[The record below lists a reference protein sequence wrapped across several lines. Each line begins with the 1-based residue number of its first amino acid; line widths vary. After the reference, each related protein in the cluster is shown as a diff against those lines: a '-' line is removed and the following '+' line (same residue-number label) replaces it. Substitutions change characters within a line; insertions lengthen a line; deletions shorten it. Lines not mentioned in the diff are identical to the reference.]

1 MKISNILTALAT
13 GELSNL
19 FLADNKLTI
28 KPDKIDRVVST
39 LNLGLTDIYTR
50 FFLKRKVICIDLNK
64 NQKEY
69 TITEADLIEIIK
81 VTKNNCELILN
92 TDYMLLNQNTIFMT
106 GLIGDNESIE
116 VIYKA
121 NHKPINKQDIEHD
134 RDIELPISYLNLL
147 LYFSASRLYTSIV
160 NQLDG
165 DLNESVRYTQKYL
178 EELNM
183 LTNQGIDVD
192 NLNEFSLFTQRGF
205 I

>member
-1 MKISNILTALAT
+1 MKISTILQALAT

-19 FLADNKLTI
+19 FLANDKLTV
-28 KPDKIDRVVST
+28 KPDKLERVLAT
-39 LNLGLTDIYTR
+39 INLGLTDIYTR
-50 FFLKRKVICIDLNK
+50 FFLKRKSVIVTLQED
-64 NQKEY
+64 QRYY
-69 TITEADLIEIIK
+69 TINQEDLIEIVQINSQGYELTLNVDYTLINYK
-81 VTKNNCELILN
+81 TILLHSISNN
-92 TDYMLLNQNTIFMT
+92 
-106 GLIGDNESIE
+106 SSVE

-121 NHKPINKQDIEHD
+121 NHKEITKQDIEND
-134 RDIELPISYLNLL
+134 TNIELPTSHLNLL

-178 EELNM
+178 EELSM

-192 NLNEFSLFTQRGF
+192 NLYENSLFKQRGF